1 MTMDPKTGMAID
13 PALLALIEGDTLPR
27 YFWRRVAERGA
38 KVAMREKQL
47 GIWRAITW
55 AEYGDNV
62 MHAGLGFAALGLR
75 RGEVVSVTSE
85 GNPEW
90 LYADLGCQAVGGV
103 TNGIYTTDSAKQ
115 VEYIV
120 NDSRT
125 VIYVAENDEQLD
137 KILEVRDRCPSLR
150 KIVVMD
156 MEGLADFSDPMV
168 ISFADLLQLGRDFA
182 ADHPA
187 FWAEQLGLG
196 QPGDRAILI
205 STSGTPGAPKRE
217 MVSHR

>member
-1 MTMDPKTGMAID
+1 MRISDWSSDVCSSDLPKTGMAID

-85 GNPEW
+85 GKPEW
-90 LYADLGCQAVGGV
+90 LYADQIGRAQSELQ
-103 TNGIYTTDSAKQ
+103 
-115 VEYIV
+115 
-120 NDSRT
+120 
-125 VIYVAENDEQLD
+125 
-137 KILEVRDRCPSLR
+137 SL
-150 KIVVMD
+150 M
-156 MEGLADFSDPMV
+156 
-168 ISFADLLQLGRDFA
+168 
-182 ADHPA
+182 
-187 FWAEQLGLG
+187 
-196 QPGDRAILI
+196 
-205 STSGTPGAPKRE
+205 
-217 MVSHR
+217 